1 MTKLEA
7 QNFIEKILKGLW
19 ADWQPTDIQLSNWT
33 QKLQTC
39 DYQRAKFSVENV
51 WRTEKIQ
58 HRRPPQGRVFEALSQ
73 CVEKK
78 AVESKD
84 VPDTTVFI
92 QCVQSPPENPNR
104 TDHKIRVYPDD
115 LSRMDEPDYM
125 RDCGHYMAERFE
137 QLYGGKWI
145 VVIKPQETMPDSGL
159 RDREARDKAF
169 ADILDEAD
177 TKRKHWLQR
186 YLDRKHRKTDSNET
200 VDLGTLALQSISTP
214 LNSAPT

>member
-1 MTKLEA
+1 MTRLEA
-7 QNFIEKILKGLW
+7 QGFIEKILKGLW
-19 ADWQPTDIQLSNWT
+19 ADWQPTDIQLSNWI

-92 QCVQSPPENPNR
+92 QCVQPPPENPNR
-104 TDHKIRVYPDD
+104 TDHKIRVYPAD

-125 RDCGHYMAERFE
+125 QDCGHYMAKRFNE
-137 QLYGGKWI
+137 LYGGTWI
-145 VVIKPQETMPDSGL
+145 VVIDEPAPDSGL
-159 RDREARDKAF
+159 RGVQARDTGF
-169 ADILDEAD
+169 ADILDGPD
-177 TKRKHWLQR
+177 TKTKRWLQM

-200 VDLGTLALQSISTP
+200 VDLGTLALQSISGTRE
-214 LNSAPT
+214 ADRQR